1 MGLASLCG
9 AQSAQEGWELLRAL
23 PWLKETPERDR
34 RKLKVGLKNLYP
46 GEEHWPALRS
56 DRLADALLAD
66 LCRES
71 DDFSACLAALPAH
84 AGEVLLS
91 TALNGLGRLALEAG
105 AAGAPVVEAI
115 ERRLERHPVD
125 PAEAHRLLAALPQ
138 SSLVLASMAVRLS
151 QRALPGEA
159 GMAPAERAGLL
170 NDFSNRLADAG
181 DRAGALQAIKEA
193 VEVYRESAQVAHNAF
208 CP

>member
-1 MGLASLCG
+1 MGAAPCPALAEGDPG
-9 AQSAQEGWELLRAL
+9 AGSAQAGGVAE
-23 PWLKETPERDR
+23 
-34 RKLKVGLKNLYP
+34 NLYP
-46 GEEHWPALRS
+46 GAEHWPALRP
-56 DRLADALLAD
+56 DRLLEADATRLL
-66 LCRES
+66 
-71 DDFSACLAALPAH
+71 P
-84 AGEVLLS
+84 
-91 TALNGLGRLALEAG
+91 LALAG
-105 AAGAPVVEAI
+105 APRAGAPVVEAI

-138 SSLVLASMAVRLS
+138 SSLVLASVAVRLS
-151 QRALPGEA
+151 QRALAGEA

-170 NDFSNRLADAG
+170 NDFSNRLAAAG